1 MPCTGLP
8 PRPLL
13 RIRFIITW
21 YIFLRPNDQFPAVEI
36 GSLSEH
42 KMSAKEQMIRKL
54 NDHAVEVSLPSRLG
68 YERIAMDCSASFAR
82 MAGFAPERIEDL
94 KTAVAE
100 ACLNAIEHGNKD
112 HPDTRVLVTMN
123 FKDDKFSVSVKDG
136 GDGMPPPPQDKTVM
150 QSIENLE
157 PPKGLGTYLI
167 KQLVD
172 EVEFNKMTKDGH
184 TVKMVIKLN
193 N

>member
-1 MPCTGLP
+1 MLE
-8 PRPLL
+8 R
-13 RIRFIITW
+13 
-21 YIFLRPNDQFPAVEI
+21 E
-36 GSLSEH
+36 
-42 KMSAKEQMIRKL
+42 MSAKEQMIRRL
-54 NDHAVEVSLPSRLG
+54 NNRTVEVSLPSRLG
-68 YERIAMDCSASFAR
+68 YERIAMDCSASFAK

-123 FKDDKFSVSVKDG
+123 FKDNRFSVSVKDG
-136 GDGMPPPPQDKTVM
+136 GNGIPRLPKDKTVM
-150 QSIENLE
+150 QSIEKLE

-172 EVEFNKMTKDGH
+172 EVEFNNMTKDGH
-184 TVKMVIKLN
+184 AVKMVIKLKN
-193 N
+193 